1 MGGATNQPLQPPR
14 KTKERIELQEVKN
27 AEALL
32 IDDLLLFTKKIS
44 QVASLFLFIC
54 ENKLRQ
60 NLNNAVFSEYKVDL
74 LNLKFR
80 DLFGEKRHEKV
91 LKDYVMATIKLDP
104 KYTDQARLIL
114 NQFNIIFQERDFSIS

>member
-1 MGGATNQPLQPPR
+1 LGGATNQPLQPPR

>member
-1 MGGATNQPLQPPR
+1 
-14 KTKERIELQEVKN
+14 VKN

-60 NLNNAVFSEYKVDL
+60 NLNNSVFSEYKVDL

-80 DLFGEKRHEKV
+80 DLFGDKKHEKV
-91 LKDYVMATIKLDP
+91 LKDYVMSTIKLDP

-114 NQFNIIFQERDFSIS
+114 N

>member
-1 MGGATNQPLQPPR
+1 M
-14 KTKERIELQEVKN
+14 QEVKN